1 MRHVKHVSDVHIR
14 GRRGGVC
21 PVHFTSEGD
30 VILWVQDI
38 KLHSLDSVLSIFARG
53 LKSNLL

>member
-53 LKSNLL
+53 LKSN